1 MTDGEKQT
9 EACGRCSMSTVVD
22 AVNSDRSPSD
32 CAENDPFG
40 SERIEVDESEIRR
53 VSPAGWL
60 ADTKEKLDAVARRI
74 AYGRYSSQ

>member
-1 MTDGEKQT
+1 MTDGEKRT

-22 AVNSDRSPSD
+22 AVNGDRPPAD
-32 CAENDPFG
+32 RAEHDPFG

-60 ADTKEKLDAVARRI
+60 ADTKGKLDAVARRI
-74 AYGRYSSQ
+74 AYGR